1 MVTNRPGW
9 KLGVPRDRARRRG
22 GAAAQAAPA
31 STQSGALAPRVLA
44 TRTPCELAVHVAG
57 HDLTS
62 ASALWNCVDVGR
74 PLAVPGA
81 IALAGWPA
89 LP

>member
-22 GAAAQAAPA
+22 GAE
-31 STQSGALAPRVLA
+31 GAGRAGVDAERRARARVLA